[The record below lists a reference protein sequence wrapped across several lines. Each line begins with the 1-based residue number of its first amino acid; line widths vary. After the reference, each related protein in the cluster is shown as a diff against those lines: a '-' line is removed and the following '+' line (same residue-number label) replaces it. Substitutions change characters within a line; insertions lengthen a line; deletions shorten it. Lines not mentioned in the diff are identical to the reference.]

1 MEGVGSMGEHKK
13 VIAHLPVRFRDID
26 AMGHVNNAVFFTFFE
41 EGRGAFLKE
50 AFHIVDPAE
59 YPFILAR
66 MSCTYLKPVKLGD
79 QLAIEVWIG
88 EVGKKSF
95 VFKYKV
101 VDRSEEETIYAQGES
116 AMVLFDYKENRTVP
130 MSPEFLARLEAY
142 REVP

>member
-1 MEGVGSMGEHKK
+1 MGNHRK
-13 VIAHLPVRFRDID
+13 VIAHLSVRFRDID

-50 AFHIVDPAE
+50 VFHIVDPIE

-79 QLAIEVWIG
+79 QLAVHVWIG

-95 VFKYKV
+95 VFKYNI
-101 VDRSEEETIYAQGES
+101 VDRNEDGKIYAQGES
-116 AMVLFDYKENRTVP
+116 TMVLFYYKENITVP
-130 MSPEFLARLEAY
+130 LTAEFLGKLEAY
-142 REVP
+142 REGR